1 MTHAKGGVPH
11 EDAHAPDLSTNGAPG
26 RTRRPAHRR
35 GSERQLAVAED
46 PWGPGEPRAPRDP
59 LAFRVYAFAAVA
71 TVGAL
76 AVAGGVDDT
85 TRRVALG
92 TVAVWWFLC
101 GAANVLAVPA
111 ERNVYLSMSSPVN
124 VAIAWLFSPAIAAVV
139 VATGSLSEW
148 ELRRQTTVVHSL
160 FNRAQLGLSAAAA
173 SATMAVPAGGVSSP
187 ARAIAGVV
195 VYQAANW
202 LLVAVAE
209 RTSRRTPVLV
219 LVRRLLPAGPVA
231 AAVYLTLG
239 LMGIALAL
247 TYQRVGAWAVL
258 LLMLPILGAR
268 QAVKASQD
276 VERAEREQRV
286 LADRVIDERERERV
300 RVASDIH
307 DVVLQDLAALQLQA
321 DNIVSALR
329 ADLPTQAVG
338 LAEHTRTMA
347 ARTIADLRSSVASL
361 RRVTLDVSGLA
372 ATLERYARSFHAQT
386 GIEVGVDADEVASTE
401 VTTAQA
407 LLLYETC
414 QEALTNVA
422 AHADASHVAVT
433 LRRRGATWEL
443 RIRDDGR
450 GLASEGARSEG
461 GAGLSLVREKVA
473 LAGGGVW
480 VDAPRGGGLELIVRV
495 PGSRTSRAT

>member
-11 EDAHAPDLSTNGAPG
+11 EDAHAPDLSTNGASS
-26 RTRRPAHRR
+26 RRRGLAHRR
-35 GSERQLAVAED
+35 RRERQLAVAED
-46 PWGPGEPRAPRDP
+46 RWGPGEPRAPRDP
-59 LAFRVYAFAAVA
+59 LTFRLYAFTAVVS
-71 TVGAL
+71 VGAL
-76 AVAGGVDDT
+76 ATAGVASDGRASGI
-85 TRRVALG
+85 ALG
-92 TVAVWWFLC
+92 AVAVWWLLC

-124 VAIAWLFSPAIAAVV
+124 VAIAWLFSPGMAALV

-148 ELRRQTTVVHSL
+148 ELRRETTVVHSL

-173 SATMAVPAGGVSSP
+173 SAMMAVPHGGVSSP
-187 ARAIAGVV
+187 ARAVAGVF

-202 LLVAVAE
+202 FLVAVAE

-231 AAVYLTLG
+231 AGVYLTLG

-268 QAVKASQD
+268 QAVKASHD
-276 VERAEREQRV
+276 LERVEREQRA
-286 LADRVIDERERERV
+286 LADRLIDERERERV
-300 RVASDIH
+300 RIASDIH
-307 DVVLQDLAALQLQA
+307 DVVLQDLAALQLQT

-329 ADLPTQAVG
+329 ADHPTQAAS
-338 LAEHTRTMA
+338 LAEHAGTIA
-347 ARTIADLRSSVASL
+347 ARTITDLRDSIASL
-361 RRVTLDVSGLA
+361 RRVSLDESGLA
-372 ATLERYARSFHAQT
+372 ATLERYARAFHSET
-386 GIEVGVDADEVASTE
+386 GIEVAVDVDGVATGEM
-401 VTTAQA
+401 TTVQA

-422 AHADASHVAVT
+422 AHAEASRVDVT

-443 RIRDDGR
+443 RVRDDGR
-450 GLASEGARSEG
+450 GLAPNATEGG
-461 GAGLSLVREKVA
+461 GAGLSIVREKVV
-473 LAGGGVW
+473 LAGGGFW
-480 VDAPRGGGLELIVRV
+480 ADSPAGGGLELVVRV
-495 PGSRTSRAT
+495 PGTRPSGQ